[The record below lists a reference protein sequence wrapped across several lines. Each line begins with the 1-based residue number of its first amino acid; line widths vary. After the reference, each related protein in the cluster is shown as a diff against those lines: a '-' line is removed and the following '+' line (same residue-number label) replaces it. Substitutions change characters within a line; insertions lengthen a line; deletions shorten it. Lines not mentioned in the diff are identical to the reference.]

1 MSVVRKTQLVLPTRQ
16 PANPPTRQLA
26 TLEAELKNIIIE
38 ALVLEDITPEEIK
51 SEKILFGDG
60 LGLDS
65 IDALEVAMVLEKR

>member
-1 MSVVRKTQLVLPTRQ
+1 VRKTQLVL
-16 PANPPTRQLA
+16 PTRQLA

-51 SEKILFGDG
+51 SEKVLFGDG